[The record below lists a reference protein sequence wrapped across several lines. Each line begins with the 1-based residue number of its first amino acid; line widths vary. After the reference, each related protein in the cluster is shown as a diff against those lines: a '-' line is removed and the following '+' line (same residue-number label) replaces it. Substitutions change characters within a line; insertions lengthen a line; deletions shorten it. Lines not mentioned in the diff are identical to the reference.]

1 MSKYRTANPMTG
13 EVIREYPTMSE
24 QEVDQVL
31 DRAQQ
36 AYLTWSTADV
46 QERTKVLALTAELY
60 RQHKEELAALMTLEM
75 GKPVAQARA

>member
-13 EVIREYPTMSE
+13 EVIREYPTISE

-36 AYLTWSTADV
+36 AYLTWATVDV
-46 QERTKVLALTAELY
+46 QERTKILALTA
-60 RQHKEELAALMTLEM
+60 
-75 GKPVAQARA
+75 